1 MKKSIMYFILILT
14 FSSCFQ
20 SKTIRVVDNY
30 FVGKLGDNNTNW
42 LFFGITEKCENGE
55 GIMAGVESLGYN
67 NEFIIIKCSL
77 AKFYII
83 PYKKNNKPYFDK
95 KFLIGPLDEDA
106 FLKKKEELH
115 IEDIEFTINP

>member
-1 MKKSIMYFILILT
+1 MKKSIMFLILILT

-42 LFFGITEKCENGE
+42 LFYGVNEKSDSGE
-55 GIMAGVESLGYN
+55 GIIAGVESLGYN
-67 NEFIIIKCSL
+67 YEFIIIKCSL
-77 AKFYII
+77 EKFYII
-83 PYKKNNKPYFDK
+83 PYKKNNKSYFDK
-95 KFLIGPLDEDA
+95 KFLIGPLDKDT
-106 FLKKKEELH
+106 FLKKKEGLN